1 MTHATSRAL
10 APAILPSGDLHQA
23 EDINVHTPTLR
34 YRAVLT
40 LGVVCIS
47 LAACALQPQ
56 VLPITPQ
63 LDVSQAPHRGDGRS
77 IALDT
82 IDGRPNNIV
91 GYRDPN
97 DTQSAITTAPE
108 TMRVIKRE
116 VEGAYVELG
125 FRVVP
130 QGEQAD
136 ITLELRLTELG
147 YTRQSNNV
155 VNNNVHTGATIE
167 ATSVMHGKTV
177 TGTYRDSQGKQSVLK
192 PNLADNA
199 ALMNKHLGAA
209 LSRMVADPR
218 LTTE

>member
-1 MTHATSRAL
+1 M
-10 APAILPSGDLHQA
+10 
-23 EDINVHTPTLR
+23 HTPTLH
-34 YRAVLT
+34 YRAWLT
-40 LGVVCIS
+40 LSVTCIV

-63 LDVSQAPHRGDGRS
+63 LDVSRAPHRGDGRS

-82 IDGRPNNIV
+82 IDGRSNNVV

-97 DTQSAITTAPE
+97 DTHSVITMAPE

-116 VEGAYVELG
+116 VEGAYAELG

-130 QGEQAD
+130 QGDEAD
-136 ITLELRLTELG
+136 ITLEVRLTELG

-177 TGTYRDSQGKQSVLK
+177 TGTYRDSQGKEMVLK
-192 PNLADNA
+192 PNLEDNA
-199 ALMNKHLGAA
+199 ALMNKHLSAA
-209 LSRMVADPR
+209 LARMVADPR
-218 LTTE
+218 LTTP

>member
-1 MTHATSRAL
+1 M
-10 APAILPSGDLHQA
+10 
-23 EDINVHTPTLR
+23 HTLISR

-40 LGVVCIS
+40 VSVTCVL

-63 LDVSQAPHRGDGRS
+63 LDVSRAPHRGDGRS

-82 IDGRPNNIV
+82 IDGRPDNVV

-97 DTQSAITTAPE
+97 DTHSAITTAPE

-116 VEGAYVELG
+116 VEGAYAALG

-130 QGEQAD
+130 QGEEAD
-136 ITLELRLTELG
+136 ITLEVRLTELG
-147 YTRQSNNV
+147 YTRQASNV
-155 VNNNVHTGATIE
+155 VNNIHTGATIE
-167 ATSVMHGKTV
+167 ATSIMHGKTV
-177 TGTYRDSQGKQSVLK
+177 TGTYRDSQGKEMVLK
-192 PNLADNA
+192 PNLEDNA
-199 ALMNKHLGAA
+199 VLMNKHLAAA
-209 LSRMVADPR
+209 LSRMVADGR